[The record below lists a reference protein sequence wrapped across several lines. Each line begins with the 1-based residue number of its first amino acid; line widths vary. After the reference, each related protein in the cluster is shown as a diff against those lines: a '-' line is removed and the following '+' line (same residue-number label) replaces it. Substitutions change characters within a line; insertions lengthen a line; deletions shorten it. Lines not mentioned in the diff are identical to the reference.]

1 MASTNWPVYEESS
14 VPGILKQLDNTMKL
28 AILDHFSKGY
38 KPTETR
44 IRLRI
49 PLGWIETLYD
59 VLKRLGGDAVA
70 VQRGEYIEVPGDPPT
85 YNTVPSTQT
94 ALLTYMQN
102 LYSSELAGNEVQ
114 KAMTEMVQWSNGV
127 GNGTYTYW
135 KGKVT
140 A

>member
-14 VPGILKQLDNTMKL
+14 VPGILKQLDNEMKL
-28 AILDHFSKGY
+28 AILDDYSHGY
-38 KPTETR
+38 TPEEVRKH
-44 IRLRI
+44 LRI
-49 PLGWIETLYD
+49 PLGWINSLFD
-59 VLKRLGGDAVA
+59 VLRRLNNDAVL

-85 YNTVPSTQT
+85 YNNVPADS
-94 ALLTYMQN
+94 AELLTYMET
-102 LYSSELAGNEVQ
+102 LYATELAANEVQ